1 MCLHFHCSRHF
12 AGTNWFSNS
21 PRFIQ
26 VKSHSEAQPGMDLII
41 NRGWSCSKHLT
52 FFYILLFLIE
62 PQSSCVSN
70 HRHTFP
76 RCCHMLTSLRPR
88 ASHGRLN
95 WWSMPQPGPQLRGR
109 LPKCINAHVVIL
121 QSPINSL
128 DYNLLGFRE
137 PFCSFLWSLLS
148 KNHCAFCVCLA
159 ILKPVRSP
167 RECIDTTHHASPSE
181 LSLLTFVL

>member
-1 MCLHFHCSRHF
+1 
-12 AGTNWFSNS
+12 
-21 PRFIQ
+21 
-26 VKSHSEAQPGMDLII
+26 MDLII
-41 NRGWSCSKHLT
+41 NRGWSCSKHLI

-62 PQSSCVSN
+62 PQSFCVSN

-88 ASHGRLN
+88 DSHGRLN
-95 WWSMPQPGPQLRGR
+95 WWSMPQPGPQLRGC

-148 KNHCAFCVCLA
+148 KKSLCLLCVFGHSEACPLSQRMHWHHSSCQPHWTLTVNLCTLGTSHS
-159 ILKPVRSP
+159 IRFFPFKDLLKTKKCSCPWLYEMHLP
-167 RECIDTTHHASPSE
+167 
-181 LSLLTFVL
+181 